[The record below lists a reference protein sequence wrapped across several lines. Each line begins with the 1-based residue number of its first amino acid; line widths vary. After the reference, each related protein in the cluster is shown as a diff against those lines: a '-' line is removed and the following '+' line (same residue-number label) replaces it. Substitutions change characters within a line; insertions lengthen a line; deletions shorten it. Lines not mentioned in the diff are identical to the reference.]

1 MYELHLQIMP
11 DQWIHH
17 PSLPLY
23 RRLPLPSGEARSKK
37 PAAAAAAAKPPCQP
51 SARRALSWCAL
62 ARPMHN
68 QADCAHSPD
77 SPDLPPPPPSS
88 WPSLLPPPPASEP
101 FYTQR
106 PRLQACTM
114 PAQGRGR
121 HARLW
126 SAIKTGGR
134 SVALAG
140 RTCEAGVQGFKASW
154 LPNLDP
160 DPAE

>member
-1 MYELHLQIMP
+1 MNCTCRSCLISGSIIPLS
-11 DQWIHH
+11 
-17 PSLPLY
+17 PSTEGCRCQAARP
-23 RRLPLPSGEARSKK
+23 EARSQQQRQQ
-37 PAAAAAAAKPPCQP
+37 QP
-51 SARRALSWCAL
+51 SHPASRAPGGRCPGAPWHAPCTTRLIAPTAPTAL
-62 ARPMHN
+62 T
-68 QADCAHSPD
+68 C
-77 SPDLPPPPPSS
+77 PPPPPSS

>member
-1 MYELHLQIMP
+1 MMYELHLQIMP

-77 SPDLPPPPPSS
+77 SPDLPPPP
-88 WPSLLPPPPASEP
+88 SLQLAFPPATTP
-101 FYTQR
+101 RQR
-106 PRLQACTM
+106 AILHAAAEAAGLHHASTGEGEARQIVVGYKD
-114 PAQGRGR
+114 GRQVGSSSR
-121 HARLW
+121 ED
-126 SAIKTGGR
+126 
-134 SVALAG
+134 V
-140 RTCEAGVQGFKASW
+140 
-154 LPNLDP
+154 
-160 DPAE
+160 